1 MAAHEVVTVDGGCFP
16 RMMEWDPQ
24 RTLRAGTAVCA
35 CATGEGRAETQI
47 LEALSEPGAWGRGRA

>member
-1 MAAHEVVTVDGGCFP
+1 
-16 RMMEWDPQ
+16 MMEWDPQ